1 MKHFWRCEGKTKKW
15 IVSCQ
20 NAINVSSRMFTA
32 FWWYVCIFGTV
43 LEIVDFQKFDFF
55 GKRSLFPCVFQGHEI
70 SMVFRSHGR
79 LYWIILDRYIQMD
92 AKMSKYLLDTYR
104 YVQQIDDCQVAKFS
118 TTQGRQRAGSVESV
132 PSLPSDQSNLDG
144 PGVARFFI
152 FYVSEI
158 RTPIGY
164 HRLS

>member
-1 MKHFWRCEGKTKKW
+1 
-15 IVSCQ
+15 VS
-20 NAINVSSRMFTA
+20 
-32 FWWYVCIFGTV
+32 
-43 LEIVDFQKFDFF
+43 
-55 GKRSLFPCVFQGHEI
+55 EI
-70 SMVFRSHGR
+70 SRVFGSHGR

-118 TTQGRQRAGSVESV
+118 TTQGSGIGAGSAESV

-158 RTPIGY
+158 RTYP